1 MIFGLYI
8 EAFSSMKLLI
18 LDDWFISRILK
29 KILSLLFVFSV
40 FSYLVGCNHKTID
53 PDMQISEKIRENHA
67 KELLSTQYNAADFKD
82 FKGDKEFALYIKA
95 YLENTNPKLGSDKF
109 VKAVFAESKQ
119 YEYDP
124 IFLMAIIKTESQFN
138 EKAVG
143 SAGEIGLMQ
152 IKPDTAEWICKKKG
166 VKWKGAQALKNP
178 EYNIKVSALYFKYL
192 KKTLN
197 SKSNRYVNAYN
208 MGIGKL
214 VRTPA
219 EDLLGHPYY
228 HKVIKNY
235 TEIYDELKKIKAK
248 YGKESV

>member
-1 MIFGLYI
+1 
-8 EAFSSMKLLI
+8 MKSII
-18 LDDWFISRILK
+18 LDDWFISRFLK
-29 KILSLLFVFSV
+29 KLLSLLFAISFFYYSV
-40 FSYLVGCNHKTID
+40 SCNHKAVD

-67 KELLSTQYNAADFKD
+67 KELLKSKYNAADFKE
-82 FKGDKEFALYIKA
+82 FKGDKEFAVYIKT
-95 YLENTNPKLGSDKF
+95 YLQKENPKLGSDKF
-109 VKAVFAESKQ
+109 IKAVFAESKQ

-124 IFLMAIIKTESQFN
+124 IFLMAVIKTESQFN

-152 IKPDTAEWICKKKG
+152 IKPDTAQWICKKKG
-166 VKWKGAQALKNP
+166 VKWKGAQALKIP

-197 SKSNRYVNAYN
+197 SKSNKYVNAYN

-214 VRTPA
+214 ARTPA
-219 EDLLGHPYY
+219 EDVLEHPYY

-248 YGKESV
+248 RGKNSV